1 MNDIERQRPYGRIV
15 ASLQAASRD
24 AADLGIDL
32 FRAGKQREIIMADRL
47 GHTLV
52 RIPANPLVD
61 AVDQAGRKYSY
72 MAAHYGKRA
81 QLFLS
86 RRTPRGPQ
94 SRQDDVDDFIIAFFS
109 ARDAC
114 ALLTMY
120 RCSPDAI
127 WQEIENQ
134 KTRKDQ
140 KRGGSETQLA
150 YFSEALL
157 ITLSQPPA
165 NAPAD
170 GPAKAE
176 LLFRASELV

>member
-1 MNDIERQRPYGRIV
+1 MTDIEQRPYGRIV

-24 AADLGIDL
+24 AAELGIDL
-32 FRAGKQREIIMADRL
+32 FRTGKQREIIMADLL

-52 RIPANPLVD
+52 RIPGNPLVD
-61 AVDQAGRKYSY
+61 AVDQAGRNYSY
-72 MAAHYGKRA
+72 LAAHYGKRA

-86 RRTPRGPQ
+86 RKTPRGRQ
-94 SRQDDVDDFIIAFFS
+94 STQDDVDDFIVAFFS
-109 ARDAC
+109 SRDAC

-134 KTRKDQ
+134 KARKDR
-140 KRGGSETQLA
+140 KHGGSETQLA
-150 YFSEALL
+150 YFSESLL
-157 ITLSQPPA
+157 ITLAKPPA
-165 NAPAD
+165 NTPED

-176 LLFRASELV
+176 LLFRASDLV